1 MGEGAPAREA
11 HENRFLKLELKTCPL
26 SNYLAAAA
34 RSVKSFDKTTDLAQ
48 TKVAK
53 VLYIYIFSLPVIKI
67 TLVI

>member
-1 MGEGAPAREA
+1 MQWERE
-11 HENRFLKLELKTCPL
+11 RLPKKPMKIVSCPL

-53 VLYIYIFSLPVIKI
+53 ALYIYIFGLPV
-67 TLVI
+67 